1 MKPSFPSRVEHRQGR
16 GQGHSVA
23 CVRVKGARFEVPE
36 RIRGQEAGSMISEAH
51 VTSGPQRCSGLCDE
65 FGNAKWL
72 SGGSPAL
79 TEFAQGCMLGST

>member
-51 VTSGPQRCSGLCDE
+51 VTSGPQRCSGLCDV
-65 FGNAKWL
+65 L
-72 SGGSPAL
+72 SLGMPNGSQEAHQPSQSLLRDA
-79 TEFAQGCMLGST
+79 C